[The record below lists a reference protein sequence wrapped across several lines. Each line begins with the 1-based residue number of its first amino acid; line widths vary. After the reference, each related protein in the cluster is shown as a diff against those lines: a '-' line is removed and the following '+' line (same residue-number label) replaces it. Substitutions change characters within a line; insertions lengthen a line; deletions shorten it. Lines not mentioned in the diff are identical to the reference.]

1 MEMCTLKKEIL
12 EGKNV
17 KKKMSKAQMQLAI
30 IKKKQCDAKAL
41 TIIEQ
46 LLEPK
51 IDSQWLLY
59 NLRYINRSHM
69 EDVIEERAIIK
80 LCGYVLC
87 NNALTTTINQRYHIS
102 TKKNKVYDITRR
114 KNFCSSCCYGAC
126 NYILEQML
134 TSPLWLRDKEEIPE
148 FKILKTIDELN
159 KNTIGDEIYLTDVQ
173 MVLNPKNID
182 EHIETNEIG
191 KNSKNVSF
199 SKCPEINMYNEYII
213 KNNENMQ
220 RSNIIKKPN
229 VCTEFPKDIHAEFKD
244 MKNES
249 VNLKNEDTISEECL
263 KDNNVKKI
271 PIVGNNILLNNT
283 VIQDNKIVNKN
294 AIGLREDKN
303 QNIKST
309 EQNNL
314 FELSETEHNIA
325 ITKQNIIISNK
336 DLAHKIKQNKCE
348 DYKHKSSIKKKQSNE
363 FYNLAMHI
371 EHNIREWITKDT
383 ISLLSGEEDIKNQL
397 LENIVQHDKY
407 LHLCKKLNKLQ
418 LEDEKDD
425 HISLTTNSLRPL
437 PHLSTLQEEGKKME
451 LKVRAFYK
459 GSMVIENNKNDSEV
473 AEQDNNF
480 TPVLPLTETHAPKM
494 LRRRIFLD
502 KLGRILPDLLCA
514 LASNKLPQYTYSS
527 EKSTLIKVLINTFSL
542 SAANVIFKTTEWTLV
557 GLIIIK
563 MLSMIDY
570 ELKVLL
576 ATKQASMYIS
586 MILMSYKLDSNY
598 LDRLVMELINNT
610 DISNIDNA
618 VNIHVI

>member
-1 MEMCTLKKEIL
+1 
-12 EGKNV
+12 
-17 KKKMSKAQMQLAI
+17 MQLAI

-87 NNALTTTINQRYHIS
+87 NNALTTTINQR
-102 TKKNKVYDITRR
+102 
-114 KNFCSSCCYGAC
+114 SCCYGAC

-451 LKVRAFYK
+451 LK
-459 GSMVIENNKNDSEV
+459 
-473 AEQDNNF
+473 DNNF

-563 MLSMIDY
+563 M
-570 ELKVLL
+570 
-576 ATKQASMYIS
+576 
-586 MILMSYKLDSNY
+586 
-598 LDRLVMELINNT
+598 
-610 DISNIDNA
+610 
-618 VNIHVI
+618 